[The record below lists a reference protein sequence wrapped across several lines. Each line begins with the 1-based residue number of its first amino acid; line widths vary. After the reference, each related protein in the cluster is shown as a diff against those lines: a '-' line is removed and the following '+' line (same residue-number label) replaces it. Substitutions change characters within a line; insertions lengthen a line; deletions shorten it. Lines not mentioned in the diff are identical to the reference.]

1 MRDKLLHPATVIAVI
16 ALFVAL
22 GGTSYA
28 VSQLPKNSVGNKQLK
43 KNAVTSKKV
52 KDGSLLAKDF
62 KTGQLPQGQQGE
74 RGPQGEQGPQGA
86 AGVNGATGSALLTGA
101 ITDSL
106 PQPNAGV
113 TYFRRAA
120 VNYVGTDASG
130 ISSTEAQSLTPN
142 RSLRISNLAVRTNN
156 DLPSG
161 GSVLVTAIATSPGG
175 NNSTLECQVVGGA
188 GASDQTCTS
197 SGSATIEPGSL
208 IYMTF
213 AVGRSAG
220 GLSAVNPDGIRWGLS
235 IEPTS

>member
-1 MRDKLLHPATVIAVI
+1 MRDKLLHPATIIAVI
-16 ALFVAL
+16 ALFIAL

-74 RGPQGEQGPQGA
+74 KGPQGEQGP
-86 AGVNGATGSALLTGA
+86 AGTNGATGSALLTGA

-106 PQPNAGV
+106 PQPGAGI

-120 VNYVGTDASG
+120 ANYVGTDASG
-130 ISSTEAQSLTPN
+130 VSTAEAQSLTPN

-161 GSVLVTAIATSPGG
+161 GNVLVTAIATSPSGT
-175 NNSTLECQVVGGA
+175 NSTLECQVVGGA

-197 SGSATIEPGSL
+197 SGNATIEPGSL

-213 AVGRSAG
+213 AVGRSASG
-220 GLSAVNPDGIRWGLS
+220 ISAVNPDGIRWGIS
-235 IEPTS
+235 VEPIS